1 MPASPSTAVMDP
13 PTQARKEG
21 SVRRVSAILALC
33 GLLAIAAPGGAA
45 IAAGRAATRLTI
57 VQQPFP
63 AQANA
68 PVDGVCPFPVTAT
81 DRGGLTLTT
90 AYDARGGIRWQEL
103 TGDTVIEFTH
113 GVTKT
118 TIPIEADVHSSFVPG
133 PRGIWTEIQRGSWF
147 VAMDDGRHTG
157 KPSLTWF
164 QGVVI
169 SRGVLDPKTLQ
180 MEVVSQTRIG
190 HGDDICEMLTTGLKP
205 RH

>member
-1 MPASPSTAVMDP
+1 MAETDP
-13 PTQARKEG
+13 PAQERKEG
-21 SVRRVSAILALC
+21 SVRRVSVILALC
-33 GLLAIAAPGGAA
+33 GLMALVAPGGAA
-45 IAAGRAATRLTI
+45 VASDRTASRATI

-63 AQANA
+63 AQVNA
-68 PVDGVCPFPVTAT
+68 QLDGVCAFPVTAT
-81 DRGGLTLTT
+81 DRGGLTLST
-90 AYDARGGIRWQEL
+90 AYDGRGNIRWQEL

-113 GVTKT
+113 GLTKT
-118 TIPIEADVHSSFVPG
+118 TIPIEADVHTSFVPG

-157 KPSLTWF
+157 IPSLTWF

-180 MEVVSQTRIG
+180 MEVFSQTRVG
-190 HGDDICEMLTTGLKP
+190 HGDNICEMLATGLKP